1 MEIRPLLRHALHETG
16 EVLPLVH
23 KFTDVLGHWLPM
35 DLHALMQSGVRD
47 PAGFYMQAM
56 LWEPWAVE
64 AFGREWE
71 ATTDSRDSRAQRL
84 RRAGAAALTASARV
98 RVEEPERFEVA
109 MQTLTQSG
117 VCRWFG
123 CASFGRACGLMR
135 LSSGHSKKSRMAA
148 ESLVLGQKGHSWVWC
163 TEVSS
168 PIMELCR
175 VMPAE
180 AAMPVGMR
188 APEKLQKFVATYGE
202 MLSRLGAWA
211 NCGPGSMYIQPH
223 VLRKAMAYAT
233 RAHDYLEGADWSSIS
248 VQTLLDWLPDRACHI
263 RALPEHMKTWTFLMR
278 RFRGSPIFW
287 TMWPCIMKP
296 VAETAEALAAAH
308 AMTAEDYQ
316 RTSAALAIR
325 TRLNPGPLQVVT
337 EWQRLS
343 QERGGS

>member
-1 MEIRPLLRHALHETG
+1 
-16 EVLPLVH
+16 
-23 KFTDVLGHWLPM
+23 
-35 DLHALMQSGVRD
+35 
-47 PAGFYMQAM
+47 
-56 LWEPWAVE
+56 
-64 AFGREWE
+64 
-71 ATTDSRDSRAQRL
+71 
-84 RRAGAAALTASARV
+84 
-98 RVEEPERFEVA
+98 
-109 MQTLTQSG
+109 
-117 VCRWFG
+117 
-123 CASFGRACGLMR
+123 
-135 LSSGHSKKSRMAA
+135 MAA
-148 ESLVLGQKGHSWVWC
+148 ESLVLGRGGDTYDWC
-163 TEVSS
+163 PGVSS
-168 PIMELCR
+168 PIMEMCR

-180 AAMPVGMR
+180 AEMPVGIR
-188 APEKLQKFVATYGE
+188 APKKLQTFVATYGE

-211 NCGPGSMYIQPH
+211 NCSRSSTYIRPH

-263 RALPEHMKTWTFLMR
+263 RALPEHMKTWAFLMR